1 MANLEFI
8 EWCDI
13 WVTGASVTDRRRRVL
28 MIGDSITRSY
38 YAGVEKI
45 LGEGVLCAR
54 VASSRCVS
62 DPKLKKELA
71 LLLKEFRF
79 AVIHFNNGLHGWDY
93 SEPEY
98 AEGLA
103 ETLEFVTRH
112 GHGANVVLAS
122 TTPVWQ
128 KGQPGVLAPKTE
140 RVRERNRIA
149 RDLAAQLRLSV
160 NDLFELV
167 IGHPEYFADD
177 GVHLNENGQQ
187 TLSRAVADAILREK
201 HERSGLA

>member
-13 WVTGASVTDRRRRVL
+13 WVTGANVTDRRRRVL
-28 MIGDSITRSY
+28 LVGDSITRSY
-38 YAGVEKI
+38 YGGVEKI

-54 VASSRCVS
+54 LASSRCAS

-79 AVIHFNNGLHGWDY
+79 AVIHVNNGLHGWVY
-93 SEPEY
+93 SEEDY
-98 AEGLA
+98 ATGFS
-103 ETLEFVTRH
+103 ETLDFLIRH
-112 GHGANVVLAS
+112 SNGANVVLAS
-122 TTPVWQ
+122 TTPVWV
-128 KGQPGVLAPKTE
+128 KGQPGTLDPKTD
-140 RVRERNRIA
+140 RVRQRNQIV
-149 RDLAAQLRLSV
+149 RDLAAQHSFAV

-177 GVHLNENGQQ
+177 GVHLNGQGQ
-187 TLSRAVADAILREK
+187 DVLSRAVAEAILREK
-201 HERSGLA
+201 SERAGLG

>member
-8 EWCDI
+8 EWCDM

-28 MIGDSITRSY
+28 LIGDSITRSY
-38 YAGVEKI
+38 YGGVEKI

-54 VASSRCVS
+54 LATSRCAS

-93 SEPEY
+93 PEAAY

-103 ETLEFVTRH
+103 ETLDFIVRH
-112 GHGANVVLAS
+112 GNGANVVLAS
-122 TTPVWQ
+122 TTPVWM
-128 KGQPGVLAPKTE
+128 KGQPGTLDPRTD
-140 RVRERNRIA
+140 RVRERNRISQA
-149 RDLAAQLRLSV
+149 LAAQHSLPV

-177 GVHLNENGQQ
+177 GVHFNGQGQ
-187 TLSRAVADAILREK
+187 EILSRAVAEAILREK
-201 HERSGLA
+201 GERAGLG